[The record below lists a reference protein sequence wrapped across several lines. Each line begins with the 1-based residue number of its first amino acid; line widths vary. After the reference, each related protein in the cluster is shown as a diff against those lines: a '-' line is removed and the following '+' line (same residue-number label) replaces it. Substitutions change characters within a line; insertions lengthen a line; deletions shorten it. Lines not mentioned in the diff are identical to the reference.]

1 MRAAAGIGSLKAE
14 HLSPVP
20 CVPPPPSICIFSPKR
35 IPTDGAKDQLTWRLW
50 ELLDSE
56 DSSSVTPSQVSAL
69 SLLSLF
75 SSVFLVNLGPTP
87 GQKVAR

>member
-14 HLSPVP
+14 HLSQVP
-20 CVPPPPSICIFSPKR
+20 CVLPSPSICIFPPKR
-35 IPTDGAKDQLTWRLW
+35 IPTDGAKDQLTRRLW

-56 DSSSVTPSQVSAL
+56 DSSSVMPSQVSAL